1 MSKNTLLV
9 LLFFIATTT
18 QAWSKPEFLK
28 EKYLEVEIFEAP
40 QDVIDFSSTPTI
52 KGYLCLKN
60 NIGHSNACHMLA
72 PEDLAKYDL
81 KFTYPYVTSDISS
94 NVQIIEEDNRYRFE
108 VTLPG
113 LAATTQAPRFGVYL
127 FQKGQGKFGLQVAYQ
142 KILAHIER
150 LEQLQDKI
158 KLGKNSYLK
167 HLNHLKSIAK
177 KLEKKI
183 HATEARWA
191 ERSLPLQLKNF
202 VAAPSSWMVSTSSWN
217 IEANA
222 QLGTG
227 FRGEKSWLDLTFD
240 PYNDEDDE
248 WKVEVRQDNQL
259 IFEKENFKANLNH
272 RVQLAGNFVGSSDV
286 EVKVWGKN
294 SKKSKFS
301 WEPVFRRELGLV
313 RIEDEVAPSFRSF
326 IPSPGRYVG
335 RDVPTF
341 SLVLE
346 DLKGR
351 MDRTSVDGDLVED
364 GGNRVSLKN
373 AFSFE
378 TSQSTLVEEIHGGQ
392 NGSDLFSI
400 TGVPQGVPEGFYN
413 LQMLVKD
420 FAGNQAPEAQWRFI
434 VDRTAPIIALPMV
447 PSVRSNDESYEVAIS
462 VTDATDVIVQVF
474 HNGAFVG
481 ETNQKEDGIAVDLV
495 DGPNFVRITAVDEAG
510 NMSEVNY
517 PPIFLDFT
525 APEIENINLE
535 SGQLIRTASYN
546 IQGSSYEDLAAV
558 LVNGEEIDFEG
569 GSSFSIPLNLYTEGE
584 QTISVELID
593 LAGNTNTFEYTIDFL
608 LRLVDGAL
616 IRVEKINADQM
627 KIIGF
632 PGATGPNFPIEI
644 DGGWFNSSELTAN
657 ADGSFEATLDSFEEA
672 VVTATYPVNGRE
684 ESVLAKFK
692 FDTTL
697 AGVIRDKDD
706 NPLPGVSVT
715 IRSSGQT
722 TTTDTAGR
730 FYIPDPALGDQ
741 TLLVD
746 GTTIPQEVT
755 LGTKEFAQISYNVSL
770 GSRQQNILERPIFL
784 SPKLLD
790 GSETVIASG
799 AGVTVSSP
807 HAPGVSLEIA
817 AGSAVFPGGGN
828 SGSVNIIEIPGNKT
842 SVELPDEV
850 IPATVYALEPSGL
863 EFKQRAH
870 LTLPNPNEFPEG
882 TELVIVS
889 KNSETGY
896 WELDGSATVTGP
908 DTIETKPGQG
918 ISHFSEI
925 FVSPFGMEMKKFAD
939 GDKPRIDSLDG
950 GVSTQVTLPSFKI
963 LGQDIAPTL
972 TYNSNWAY
980 PNALVTNV
988 FELPRQ
994 YFDVREKDTITN
1006 WGVVGSDVRIQTWVT
1021 PEWIDAEFVAGNVQ
1035 SGKMRYTGLPDKAV
1049 VSSQHDLSSLPS
1061 GIIPTKASY
1070 EIKFKQ
1076 LTLVTGKAK
1085 VRGDTGTQTVKLK
1098 PQTTVLWESVFPPDL
1113 QAPIYLQNKR
1123 NSSYGE
1129 GWKLNLTKNILNPQ
1143 NDRVL
1148 IENENGG
1155 LAVYAIKNDV
1165 QNLAYDESGIEALG
1179 TDGNDVYWV
1188 SGNNKL
1194 SKYSNGSTSEVSDL
1208 PRNLGTVG
1216 VNASWYQGYSRK
1228 CVKSGWSGCRKYEYT
1243 YRYYCEKYNAPFNT
1257 GKTAKSLSIQN
1268 GQIYL
1273 LDELGAV
1280 YEASNQ
1286 NPLAGAIGLP
1296 PIFTSATNA
1305 TSGPSIV
1312 SHCKNVTGESCLTEK
1327 QDDNLY
1333 IVSVKGGKTNTAGYC
1348 NTATCYSGNCS
1359 PRTWLTGSGAVP
1371 QVGFADGP
1379 LSIAKFNK
1387 PFDFAPGNREGTYF
1401 VADYGNNI
1409 VRFVDLAVGNV
1420 STVAGNKSTYDNGN
1434 GGFATAASMYHPRGV
1449 AVDSDGSFFVS
1460 TEKGYIRKVTPDGR
1474 INAFA
1479 GKPTTAGG
1487 ILSDLTTLEQLALSN
1502 PSGMVVDRE
1511 KDILYVADTGHHRI
1525 LSLDL
1530 NRNLAKVVAGN
1541 GTCVPGDTVTGKV
1554 ALEISFCSPE
1564 KIALDAN
1571 GNLLVLDQ
1579 VNKRVRRINFTSPND
1594 GLLQY
1599 KPLAKDNS
1607 LLTRNQDGEFMLSYR
1622 DGSQT
1627 IFNAEGFQVETS
1639 DRTGRIHQFTYNDEK
1654 QLIGVKFP
1662 TGQELSL
1669 EYSGD
1674 RLSQITDPAG
1684 RTTQFSNEGGRLERV
1699 IYPDNSQREFSYQ
1712 DDGILVKEKDQLG
1725 YSTSYELN
1733 NLKRLKA
1740 IHRPDNTI
1748 IQVNDALSQTVH
1760 QADNEAS
1767 EELKSFQNDE
1777 NKLQDIIRDARGVET
1792 AFSRDTNGY
1801 VDTITDAEGKITKVE
1816 RDSEGRPT
1824 KILRHDDTFATMTYN
1839 SNFGDLISHYDSSS
1853 DSSESYQYDQ
1863 WGHLTLYTNP
1873 LGQTRSAIFD
1883 SQTGL
1888 LIEEQDYLG
1897 QVTRRTYGN
1906 LGLLTSVTNPSNE
1919 TSGLVYNEQGNVA
1932 QLVSPSN
1939 ETTSFLRDEAG
1950 NVISKTNAK
1959 GEVTANEFDLMN
1971 RLLSVKTP
1979 KNLITRY
1986 SYSAAGELITILD
1999 PENNQTVFQYD
2010 SLRRVTRRTSPL
2022 GQIWQMSYDASGNV
2036 TQEIDPKGQIRS
2048 SIYDLKNRLV
2058 SKTMS
2063 DDVYRM
2069 TYDNRGNLLTLSN
2082 DSSSLVMTYTSVAGE
2097 DRMAGI
2103 ISSGTDMPSFS
2114 AQNVFNKLGN
2124 RIQLNT
2130 SVGSWSTGFDVNNR
2144 ISSVSGP
2151 NEMNYSF
2158 GFDTASR
2165 LSNIS
2170 RPGSSTQV
2178 IFDVSS
2184 FVTQMLHKQ
2193 GSSNVSTFGY
2203 QRDPAGNRTQI
2214 QSSLGNSVLNYDSE
2228 GQLVSASLPELQEVF
2243 AYDSIGNRVSDNNG
2257 SFSYDE
2263 KKYRLIED
2271 HTYIYAWDANGN
2283 MITKQEK
2290 GLTGL
2295 VYNYSYSANNQL
2307 KQVQIYQGSAL
2318 RKEVLMVYDALG
2330 RRIKKQVIDH
2340 ENEVKSFSRKFA
2352 FDGDEIIAIFNGDD
2366 SLLARYTHSGMRTD
2380 DVLGVEITTAG
2391 ASAGLAQSP
2400 GKFHFLKDAL
2410 GSITDITDDSGNVI
2424 QRYSYSSF
2432 GKILKV
2438 VNLSG
2443 VEFET
2448 PPITTH
2454 YAFTNREW
2462 DDEIGVYYYRARYY
2476 DPDSGR
2482 FIQED
2487 PIISKLSYPLS
2498 VISKYVYALNSPA
2511 RYPDPS
2517 GQSVWNVITTSVSKT
2532 VELAIIP
2539 VLAGISSYQAADASG
2554 GSFWQNIGAAVAS
2567 YAFTSA
2573 AVAVTVAANYYLTPW
2588 GADLVT
2594 PFTTGIIAMGHNLT
2608 NQLIMTGKVNGD
2620 RVWRAGLKAAAYQ
2633 AAANL
2638 ASGAWNGTPVGL
2650 AADLTTSASIVACTD
2665 DGVTPKTKKDVDK
2678 EGLLDFSCNFT
2689 YGF

>member
-1 MSKNTLLV
+1 MSKNTFLV
-9 LLFFIATTT
+9 LLFFIATSA
-18 QAWSKPEFLK
+18 QAWSKPDFLK
-28 EKYLEVEIFEAP
+28 EKYLEVEVIEAP
-40 QDVIDFSSTPTI
+40 QDVIDFGATPTI

-108 VTLPG
+108 VTLPP
-113 LAATTQAPRFGVYL
+113 LASTTQSPRFGAYL

-142 KILAHIER
+142 KILVHIER

-158 KLGKNSYLK
+158 KFGKNSYLK

-177 KLEKKI
+177 KLQKKI

-217 IEANA
+217 IEATA

-259 IFEKENFKANLNH
+259 IFERENFKANLNQ

-286 EVKVWGKN
+286 EVKIWGKN

-301 WEPVFRRELGLV
+301 WDPVFKRELGLV

-364 GGNRVSLKN
+364 GGSRVSLKN

-434 VDRTAPIIALPMV
+434 VDRTSPIIALPMV
-447 PSVRSNDESYEVAIS
+447 PSVKSNDESYEVSIS

-755 LGTKEFAQISYNVSL
+755 QGTKEFAQISYNVSL

-828 SGSVNIIEIPGNKT
+828 SGSVNIIEIPGSKT

-870 LTLPNPNEFPEG
+870 LTLPNPNDFPEG

-994 YFDVREKDTITN
+994 YFDVREKDSITN
-1006 WGVVGSDVRIQTWVT
+1006 WGVVSSDVRIQTWVT
-1021 PEWIDAEFVAGNVQ
+1021 PEWIDAEFAAGNVQ
-1035 SGKMRYTGLPDKAV
+1035 SGKMRYTGLPDKSV

-1085 VRGDTGTQTVKLK
+1085 VRGDTGTQTIKLK

-1143 NDRVL
+1143 NDRILV
-1148 IENENGG
+1148 ENENGG

-1165 QNLAYDESGIEALG
+1165 QNLAYDASGIEALG

-1188 SGNNKL
+1188 SGANKL
-1194 SKYSNGSTSEVSDL
+1194 SKYSNGSTSEVGDL
-1208 PRNLGTVG
+1208 PRNIGTVG
-1216 VNASWYQGYSRK
+1216 INASWYQGYSRK
-1228 CVKSGWSGCRKYEYT
+1228 CVKSGWNGCRKYEYT

-1268 GQIYL
+1268 GQVYL

-1312 SHCKNVTGESCLTEK
+1312 SHCTNSTGESCLNEK
-1327 QDDNLY
+1327 QNDNLY
-1333 IVSVKGGKTNTAGYC
+1333 IVSVKGGKTNSTGYC

-1359 PRTWLTGSGAVP
+1359 PRTWLTGSGTVP

-1387 PFDFAPGNREGTYF
+1387 PFDFAPGNREGTYY

-1409 VRFVDLAVGNV
+1409 VRFVDLTVGNV

-1434 GGFATAASMYHPRGV
+1434 GGFATAASMYHPRGI
-1449 AVDSDGSFFVS
+1449 AVDTDGSFFVS

-1487 ILSDLTTLEQLALSN
+1487 VLSDLTTFEQLALSN
-1502 PSGMVVDRE
+1502 PSGMVIDKE

-1525 LSLDL
+1525 LRLDL

-1541 GTCVPGDTVTGKV
+1541 GTCVPGDTVAGKV

-1607 LLTRNQDGEFMLSYR
+1607 MLYRNASGEFNLTYR

-1627 IFNAEGFQVETS
+1627 IFNSDGLQVETS
-1639 DRTGRIHQFTYNDEK
+1639 DRTGRIHQFTYNDDK
-1654 QLIGVKFP
+1654 QLTVVRFP

-1669 EYSGD
+1669 DYSGD

-1684 RTTQFSNEGGRLERV
+1684 RTTQFSNDGGRLETV
-1699 IYPDNSQREFSYQ
+1699 VYPDNSQRQFTYQ
-1712 DDGILVKEKDQLG
+1712 EDGILLEEKDQLG
-1725 YSTSYELN
+1725 YSTTYELN

-1740 IHRPDNTI
+1740 IHRPDNTVV
-1748 IQVNDALSQTVH
+1748 QLNDALSQTVH
-1760 QADNEAS
+1760 HGQEGES
-1767 EELKSFQNDE
+1767 EELKSFQSDQ
-1777 NKLQDIIRDARGVET
+1777 NKLQDIIKDAKGIET

-1801 VDTITDAEGKITKVE
+1801 VDTITDAEGKVTKVE

-1824 KILRHDDTFATMTYN
+1824 KITRHDNTYVTMTYN
-1839 SNFGDLISHYDSSS
+1839 STFGDLILKYDSSS
-1853 DSSESYQYDQ
+1853 DSSEAYQYDQ

-1873 LGQTRSAIFD
+1873 LGQTRSDVFD
-1883 SQTGL
+1883 AQSGL
-1888 LIEEQDYLG
+1888 LLEEYDFLG
-1897 QVTRRTYGN
+1897 QVTKRSYGN
-1906 LGLLTSVTNPSNE
+1906 LGLIASVT
-1919 TSGLVYNEQGNVA
+1919 
-1932 QLVSPSN
+1932 SPSN
-1939 ETTSFLRDEAG
+1939 EISRLVYNQQGNVVQLISPSSETTNIVRDEAG
-1950 NVISKTNAK
+1950 NVISKTNSK
-1959 GEVTANEFDLMN
+1959 GEVTVNEYDVMN
-1971 RLLSVKTP
+1971 RLLAVKTP

-1986 SYSAAGELITILD
+1986 SYSNAGELIGILD
-1999 PENNQTVFQYD
+1999 PEGNQTSFQYD
-2010 SLRRVTRRTSPL
+2010 SLRRVTRKISPL
-2022 GQIWQMSYDASGNV
+2022 GQVWQMNYDPNGNV
-2036 TQEIDPKGQIRS
+2036 IQEIDPKGQIKS
-2048 SIYDLKNRLV
+2048 YIYDMKNRV
-2058 SKTMS
+2058 VRKTFP
-2063 DDVYRM
+2063 DDILQM
-2069 TYDNRGNLLTLSN
+2069 TYDDRGNLLTLSN
-2082 DSSSLVMTYTSVAGE
+2082 YSSSFTMTYTEIAGE
-2097 DRMAGI
+2097 DRMSSVV
-2103 ISSGTDMPSFS
+2103 SSGTGMPGFT
-2114 AQNVFNKLGN
+2114 AQHVFNSLGN
-2124 RIQLNT
+2124 RIELNT
-2130 SVGSWSTGFDVNNR
+2130 NFGSWFKVYDAENR
-2144 ISSVSGP
+2144 ITSVSGP
-2151 NEMNYSF
+2151 SGVNYTF
-2158 GFDTASR
+2158 GFDASSR
-2165 LSNIS
+2165 LSNIV
-2170 RPGSSTQV
+2170 RPGTSTNFS
-2178 IFDVSS
+2178 FDASS
-2184 FVTQMLHKQ
+2184 FVTQILHKQ
-2193 GSSNVSTFGY
+2193 GNTNVSTFAY
-2203 QRDPAGNRTQI
+2203 QLDPVGNRTRI
-2214 QSSLGNSVLNYDSE
+2214 LSSLGNTVLNYDNE
-2228 GQLVSASLPELQEVF
+2228 GQLVSASLPELQEIF
-2243 AYDSIGNRVSDNNG
+2243 AYDNLGNRISDNNG
-2257 SFSYDE
+2257 NFSYDE
-2263 KKYRLIED
+2263 KKYRLTED
-2271 HTYIYAWDANGN
+2271 YTYIYAWDANGN

-2290 GLTGL
+2290 GLNGL
-2295 VYNYSYSANNQL
+2295 VYNYAYTANNQL
-2307 KQVQIYQGSAL
+2307 KQVQLYEGSSL
-2318 RKEVLMVYDALG
+2318 KKEVLMVYDALG
-2330 RRIKKQVIDH
+2330 RRIKKQVIDQ
-2340 ENEVKSFSRKFA
+2340 VDDTKSFVRKFLY
-2352 FDGDEIIAIFNGDD
+2352 DGDEIIGVFDEDD
-2366 SLLARYTHSGMRTD
+2366 TLLARYIHSGMRTD
-2380 DVLGVEITTAG
+2380 DVLGVEITDAG
-2391 ASAGLAQSP
+2391 ASAGLAQSS
-2400 GKFHFLKDAL
+2400 GKYQFLKDAL
-2410 GSITDITDDSGNVI
+2410 GSITDITDASGNVI
-2424 QRYSYSSF
+2424 QRYSYSSY

-2438 VNLSG
+2438 LDSSG
-2443 VEFET
+2443 AEIQT
-2448 PPITTH
+2448 PSLKTH
-2454 YAFTNREW
+2454 FAFTNREW
-2462 DDEIGVYYYRARYY
+2462 EEELGVYYYRARYY
-2476 DPDSGR
+2476 DAGMGRFLQEDPDSGWDKNPATHNNKYIYVINNPFNLKDPTGR
-2482 FIQED
+2482 YWWAIPLAIGLVNAVSSYMEASNVKGASGSQIWGSTLLGFGTGFASAAYPGGWIASSLAVAGFSFIQ
-2487 PIISKLSYPLS
+2487 
-2498 VISKYVYALNSPA
+2498 N
-2511 RYPDPS
+2511 
-2517 GQSVWNVITTSVSKT
+2517 
-2532 VELAIIP
+2532 
-2539 VLAGISSYQAADASG
+2539 AG
-2554 GSFWQNIGAAVAS
+2554 
-2567 YAFTSA
+2567 
-2573 AVAVTVAANYYLTPW
+2573 
-2588 GADLVT
+2588 
-2594 PFTTGIIAMGHNLT
+2594 
-2608 NQLIMTGKVNGD
+2608 NQLIYNRGTNNYNF
-2620 RVWRAGLKAAAYQ
+2620 ASAFAAAGY
-2633 AAANL
+2633 
-2638 ASGAWNGTPVGL
+2638 SGL
-2650 AADLTTSASIVACTD
+2650 ANAATFGLSRALDANFVRGSGILATSLFGGPGDASPSGI
-2665 DGVTPKTKKDVDK
+2665 PKECGKFDIYNYNYTYI
-2678 EGLLDFSCNFT
+2678 ENQGTQNERTYYYCN
-2689 YGF
+2689 